1 MGFFDDVDIESV
13 KKQSTKTV
21 PQNESAEIEEGETP
35 QDESDMLSDL
45 LNDGLSEEHDDESE
59 NVYSSDPIPSAEEAE
74 EKEEKPM
81 KTDEKN
87 DSVKKDTKATKSQ
100 TAEKTTTSCSD
111 PKKSPSDKKNVI
123 VEGTALSGD
132 ISSEA
137 PIDIYGAVNGSVKS
151 RETVY
156 IGKSGSVSGFVEAN
170 GDVYA
175 YGTIGSGIKAGESG
189 DITICDCKIK
199 GPIEGKNIDI
209 QKDAVVIGNVF
220 SIGNT
225 TITGAV
231 KGDIE
236 SRSHVNVKNTAIIQG
251 NIKSSTISIE
261 PGAALDGT
269 CTQEYAKVKPAD
281 FFADM

>member
-13 KKQSTKTV
+13 KKQPTKTV
-21 PQNESAEIEEGETP
+21 PQNESAEIEEDATP

-45 LNDGLSEEHDDESE
+45 LNDGLSEEYDDESE
-59 NVYSSDPIPSAEEAE
+59 NVYSSDPIPSAEE
-74 EKEEKPM
+74 KEEEPM

-87 DSVKKDTKATKSQ
+87 DPVKKDAKASKPQ
-100 TAEKTTTSCSD
+100 VAEKTTTSYSD
-111 PKKSPSDKKNVI
+111 SKKSPSDKKNII
-123 VEGTALSGD
+123 VEGTVLSGD

-137 PIDIYGAVNGSVKS
+137 PIDIYGTINGSVKS
-151 RETVY
+151 SKTVY
-156 IGKSGSVSGFVEAN
+156 VGESGSVSGFVEAN
-170 GDVYA
+170 GDVCV

-189 DITICDCKIK
+189 DITVCDCKIK
-199 GPIEGKNIDI
+199 GSIEGKNIDI

>member
-21 PQNESAEIEEGETP
+21 PQNESAEIEEGETS

-45 LNDGLSEEHDDESE
+45 LNDGLSEEYDDESE
-59 NVYSSDPIPSAEEAE
+59 NVYSSDPIPSVE
-74 EKEEKPM
+74 EKEEKTM
-81 KTDEKN
+81 KTDEKK
-87 DSVKKDTKATKSQ
+87 DFAKKDAKVTKSQ
-100 TAEKTTTSCSD
+100 TVEKTTTSYSV

-123 VEGTALSGD
+123 VEGTVLSGD